1 MRETTLS
8 NDETGSWS
16 SSGIFGLKWE
26 QAADWQVLLDQL
38 INMHE
43 GNNAIYR
50 FGQHFVVVF
59 FFLFLFSFSFVL
71 VFCFCFACLFPCLFA
86 CFLFVVIC
94 F

>member
-8 NDETGSWS
+8 SDDTGSWS

-43 GNNAIYR
+43 GNKAIYR
-50 FGQHFVVVF
+50 FGQHFVVVVF
-59 FFLFLFSFSFVL
+59 FLSFFLFLSFFFFFLVFVL
-71 VFCFCFACLFPCLFA
+71 FVC
-86 CFLFVVIC
+86 LFVVIC